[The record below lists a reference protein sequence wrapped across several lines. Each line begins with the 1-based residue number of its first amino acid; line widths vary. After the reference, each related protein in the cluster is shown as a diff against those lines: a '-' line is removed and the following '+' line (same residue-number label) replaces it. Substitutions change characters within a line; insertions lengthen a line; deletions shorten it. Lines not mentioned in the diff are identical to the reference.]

1 MESNRQK
8 LKRLGME
15 DDVDAIMDDFGD
27 RVCEVCNERIEKN
40 LSPTNPACEGQWC
53 EEAVELWLDEPAE
66 EGEE

>member
-66 EGEE
+66 EVK